1 MATIKKAQKI
11 KHLKSMLENEQ
22 FVDLSAVVL
31 AKRKLDEGDYD
42 QAIRQLRV
50 DADKFIC
57 VDYELFRLVMD
68 EYADL

>member
-1 MATIKKAQKI
+1 MATIKKSQKI
-11 KHLKSMLENEQ
+11 KHLQSMLENKQ

-31 AKRKLDEGDYD
+31 AKRKLNEGDYD

-57 VDYELFRLVMD
+57 VDYELFRLIMD
-68 EYADL
+68 EFADL

>member
-1 MATIKKAQKI
+1 MATIKKSQKI
-11 KHLKSMLENEQ
+11 KHLQSMLENEK

-42 QAIRQLRV
+42 QAIRQLRI

>member
-1 MATIKKAQKI
+1 MATIKKSQKI
-11 KHLKSMLENEQ
+11 KHLQSMLENEK

-31 AKRKLDEGDYD
+31 AKRKLDEGDYE
-42 QAIRQLRV
+42 QAIRQLRI

-68 EYADL
+68 EFADL

>member
-1 MATIKKAQKI
+1 MATINKSQKI
-11 KHLKSMLENEQ
+11 KHLQSMLENEQ
-22 FVDLSAVVL
+22 VGDLSAVVL

>member
-1 MATIKKAQKI
+1 MATIKKSQKI
-11 KHLKSMLENEQ
+11 KHLQSMLENEK

-31 AKRKLDEGDYD
+31 AKRKLDEGDYE

-68 EYADL
+68 EFADL

>member
-1 MATIKKAQKI
+1 MATIKKSQKI
-11 KHLKSMLENEQ
+11 KHLKTMLENKQ